1 MQMEISMR
9 KNLKNDGVRRRAPS
23 ELRQVAL
30 VKVSELKPDPGNP
43 RKHNRQ
49 QVRAIATSLDAFGFN
64 SPILINNE
72 KHIIAG
78 HGRVEAAKLLGY
90 SHVPAIQLDHLDPN
104 QAKAYMLA
112 DNKLT
117 DRSSWD
123 EGKLAI
129 ILKDLSDLAL
139 DFEIE
144 ATGFATSEIDIKIQ
158 SLTPSDIGEAD
169 DFEAVPGPATSQLGD
184 LWILGGHRIYC
195 GSSLDPITYEKLLEG
210 RKADAVFT
218 DPPYNVRIAGHVSG
232 KGAVRHREFA
242 MASGEMGE
250 QEFADFLARA
260 IAIIGKNSERG
271 AVAYFC
277 MDWRHMVELHQAGA
291 AADFDL
297 LNLCVWVKTNGGLG
311 SFYRSQHELVFVF
324 RNGGD
329 SHRNNVQ
336 LGRHGRNR
344 TNVWHFEG
352 ANSFAR
358 KGKANRLRVHP
369 TVKPTALVAGAI
381 LDCTAPEEIVLDAF
395 LGSGTT
401 LLAAEH
407 TGRRCFGIEL
417 DALYVDTA
425 IRRWER
431 MTGKEAKHVSGATYK
446 ELSET
451 RGRVA

>member
-1 MQMEISMR
+1 MR
-9 KNLKNDGVRRRAPS
+9 KNQKNDLGRGRTAS
-23 ELRQVAL
+23 EVRQVTL
-30 VKVSELKPDPGNP
+30 VRVSELKPDPGNP

-64 SPILINNE
+64 APVLVNND
-72 KHIIAG
+72 KQIIAG

-123 EGKLAI
+123 ERKLALV
-129 ILKDLSDLAL
+129 LKDLSELAIE
-139 DFEIE
+139 FEIE

-158 SLTPSDIGEAD
+158 SLTPSDISEAD
-169 DFEAVPGPATSQLGD
+169 DFEPASGPAISRHGD
-184 LWILGGHRIYC
+184 LWILGEHRLYC
-195 GSSLDPITYEKLLEG
+195 GSSLDPITYKTLLEG
-210 RKADAVFT
+210 KKAAAVFT

-250 QEFADFLARA
+250 QEFADFLTQTM
-260 IAIIGKNSERG
+260 AIIGKNSERG
-271 AVAYFC
+271 AVAYVC
-277 MDWRHMVELHQAGA
+277 MDWRHMVELHQAGT
-291 AADFDL
+291 AADFSL
-297 LNLCVWVKTNGGLG
+297 LNLCVWVKTNGGMG
-311 SFYRSQHELVFVF
+311 SFYRSRHELVFVF

-329 SHRNNVQ
+329 SHRNNVE

-344 TNVWHFEG
+344 TNVWHYDG
-352 ANSFAR
+352 ANTFAR
-358 KGKANRLRVHP
+358 KGRENRLSVHP
-369 TVKPTALVAGAI
+369 TIKPTALVADAI
-381 LDCTAPEEIVLDAF
+381 RDCTALDEIVLDVF

-407 TGRRCFGIEL
+407 TRRRCYGIEL
-417 DALYVDTA
+417 DPIYVDTA

-431 MTGKEAKHVSGATYK
+431 LTGKGCKHVSGATFE
-446 ELSET
+446 ELSKT
-451 RGRVA
+451 RGQLP

>member
-1 MQMEISMR
+1 MQEFWMK
-9 KNLKNDGVRRRAPS
+9 KNLKSDRLRGRATS
-23 ELRQVAL
+23 DLRQVTL
-30 VKVSELKPDPGNP
+30 VRVSELKPDPGNP

-64 SPILINNE
+64 APVLINND
-72 KHIIAG
+72 KQIIAG

-123 EGKLAI
+123 ERKLAT

-158 SLTPSDIGEAD
+158 SLAPSDIGEAD
-169 DFEAVPGPATSQLGD
+169 DFETVSGPATSQLGD
-184 LWILGGHRIYC
+184 LWILGGHRLYC
-195 GSSLDPITYEKLLEG
+195 GSSLDPIAYEKLLEG
-210 RKADAVFT
+210 RKAAAVFT

-242 MASGEMGE
+242 MASGEMDE
-250 QEFADFLARA
+250 QEFADFLTKAMR
-260 IAIIGKNSERG
+260 IVGQNCERG
-271 AVAYFC
+271 AVAYVC
-277 MDWRHMVELHQAGA
+277 MDWRHMVELHQAGTA
-291 AADFDL
+291 ANFTL
-297 LNLCVWVKTNGGLG
+297 LNLCIWIKSNGGMG
-311 SFYRSQHELVFVF
+311 TFYRSRHELIFVF

-336 LGRHGRNR
+336 LGTYGRNR
-344 TNVWHFEG
+344 TNCWHYDG

-358 KGKANRLRVHP
+358 KGRENRLQVHP
-369 TVKPTALVAGAI
+369 TIKPTALVADAI
-381 LDCTAPEEIVLDAF
+381 LDCTAQDEIVLDAF

-407 TGRRCFGIEL
+407 AGRRCFAIEL
-417 DALYVDTA
+417 DALFVDTA

-431 MTGKEAKHVSGATYK
+431 MTGKEAKHASGATYK
-446 ELSET
+446 ELSKT
-451 RGRVA
+451 RGLIA

>member
-1 MQMEISMR
+1 MR
-9 KNLKNDGVRRRAPS
+9 KNQKNDLGRGRTAS
-23 ELRQVAL
+23 EVRQVTL
-30 VKVSELKPDPGNP
+30 VRVSELKPDPGNP

-64 SPILINNE
+64 APVLVNND
-72 KHIIAG
+72 KQIIAG

-123 EGKLAI
+123 ERKLALV
-129 ILKDLSDLAL
+129 LKDLSELAIE
-139 DFEIE
+139 FEIE

-158 SLTPSDIGEAD
+158 SLTPSDISEAD
-169 DFEAVPGPATSQLGD
+169 DFEPASGPAISRHGD
-184 LWILGGHRIYC
+184 LWILGEHRLYC
-195 GSSLDPITYEKLLEG
+195 GSSLDPITYKTLLEG
-210 RKADAVFT
+210 KKAAAVFT

-250 QEFADFLARA
+250 QEFADFLTQTM
-260 IAIIGKNSERG
+260 AIIGKNSERG
-271 AVAYFC
+271 AVAYIC
-277 MDWRHMVELHQAGA
+277 MDWRHMVELHQAGT
-291 AADFDL
+291 AADFSL
-297 LNLCVWVKTNGGLG
+297 LNLCVWVKTNGGMG
-311 SFYRSQHELVFVF
+311 SFYRSRHELVFVF

-329 SHRNNVQ
+329 SHRNNVE

-344 TNVWHFEG
+344 TNVWHYDG
-352 ANSFAR
+352 ANTFAR
-358 KGKANRLRVHP
+358 KGRENRLSVHP
-369 TVKPTALVAGAI
+369 TIKPTALVADAI
-381 LDCTAPEEIVLDAF
+381 RDCTALDEIVLDVF

-407 TGRRCFGIEL
+407 TRRRCYGIEL
-417 DALYVDTA
+417 DPIYVDTA

-431 MTGKEAKHVSGATYK
+431 LTGKGCKHVSGATFE
-446 ELSET
+446 ELSKT
-451 RGRVA
+451 RGQLP

>member
-1 MQMEISMR
+1 MR
-9 KNLKNDGVRRRAPS
+9 KNTKTRHVVGHAAGDVL
-23 ELRQVAL
+23 QVAL
-30 VKVSELKPDPGNP
+30 VRVSELKPDPSNP

-64 SPILINNE
+64 APVLVNND
-72 KHIIAG
+72 KQIIAG

-123 EGKLAI
+123 ERKLALV
-129 ILKDLSDLAL
+129 LKDFSELAIE
-139 DFEIE
+139 FEIE

-158 SLTPSDIGEAD
+158 SLTPSDISEAD
-169 DFEAVPGPATSQLGD
+169 DFEPASGPAISRHGD
-184 LWILGGHRIYC
+184 LWILGEHRLYR
-195 GSSLDPITYEKLLEG
+195 GSSLDPITYKTLLEG
-210 RKADAVFT
+210 KKAAAVFT

-291 AADFDL
+291 AAGFDL

-344 TNVWHFEG
+344 TNVWHYDG

-358 KGKANRLRVHP
+358 KGKENRLQVHP
-369 TVKPTALVAGAI
+369 TIKPTALVVDAI
-381 LDCTAPEEIVLDAF
+381 LDCTAQDAIVLDAF

-407 TGRRCFGIEL
+407 TGRRCYGIEL
-417 DALYVDTA
+417 DTLFVDTA

-431 MTGKEAKHVSGATYK
+431 MTGNEAKHASGPTYK
-446 ELSET
+446 ELGKA
-451 RGRVA
+451 RGQVP